1 MEIEKNTMEKQ
12 GEAGMRRDSQF
23 FHTKPRKS
31 VIEIQGV
38 NGENFGV
45 HSTRQIQKE
54 QESFAYYLDLYS
66 RSSPSKFPI
75 GYHNH

>member
-38 NGENFGV
+38 NGENFAKYRKNKKALHTTWTFIPGHPQANSQLV
-45 HSTRQIQKE
+45 TIIIKQ
-54 QESFAYYLDLYS
+54 
-66 RSSPSKFPI
+66 
-75 GYHNH
+75 